1 MLKQIL
7 VSSIL
12 IAIAWSNARDNLSAA
27 ALANDYL
34 GPVDRTFEQNEL
46 GAAYRR
52 LYEKKLL
59 RTPGD
64 VARFIFLP
72 VLNGEERVASV
83 YHSLDK
89 KSALPGGYWVTA
101 TQSSMSLWDCVKPG
115 VTAAIDPRTI
125 RVRRRD
131 APLPESTARALH
143 EVWLA
148 MLTATR
154 SMPTNEIPNE
164 SDTMIFSATNADGTI
179 LRAQAYGFSDKNR
192 ALIELGDGLVQY
204 CDVPASDR
212 LEVARKI
219 EKAAVALLKRISP
232 DGGKNRK

>member
-12 IAIAWSNARDNLSAA
+12 VAIVCGYARDNLSAA
-27 ALANDYL
+27 ALANDHL
-34 GPVDRTFEQNEL
+34 VPVDRAFEQNEL

-52 LYEKKLL
+52 LYEQKLL

-72 VLNGEERVASV
+72 VLKGEERAASV
-83 YHSLDK
+83 YRSLDRK
-89 KSALPGGYWVTA
+89 NALPGDYWVTA
-101 TQSSMSLWDCVKPG
+101 TRSSMSLWDCVKPG
-115 VTAAIDPRTI
+115 ATVASNARTI
-125 RVRRRD
+125 GVRRRD

-148 MLTATR
+148 MLTAAR
-154 SMPTNEIPNE
+154 PMPTNEIPGE
-164 SDTMIFSATNADGTI
+164 SDTMIFSATNADGTL
-179 LRAQAYGFSDKNR
+179 LRAQAYGFRAKNR

-212 LEVARKI
+212 AEVARKI
-219 EKAAVALLKRISP
+219 EKAAVALLKRIIRE
-232 DGGKNRK
+232 GGKYHK